1 MYAYTVNDLSR
12 CDRVKAVISRHNSFP
27 TSPHDLLYSFLP
39 ILRIMQLDLAY
50 TYRS

>member
-1 MYAYTVNDLSR
+1 MYAYTVDDLFR
-12 CDRVKAVISRHNSFP
+12 DDRVKAVISRHISFP
-27 TSPHDLLYSFLP
+27 TLTCTSYLLLP